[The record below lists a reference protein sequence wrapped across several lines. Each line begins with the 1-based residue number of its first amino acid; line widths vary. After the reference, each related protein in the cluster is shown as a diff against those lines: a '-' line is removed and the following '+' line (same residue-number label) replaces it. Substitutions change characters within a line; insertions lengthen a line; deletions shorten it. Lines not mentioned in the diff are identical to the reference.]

1 MATEVVVTDMVEVD
15 GFRNAGH
22 LPDIAQETIKVQ
34 VIADAVF
41 VAFEVRNVNLVK
53 THQRGPQANVRLG

>member
-1 MATEVVVTDMVEVD
+1 MVEVD

-41 VAFEVRNVNLVK
+41 VALEVRNVNLVK